1 MQWELVIF
9 VNVPGATG
17 IDQTNAE
24 PSGGRGKQKKRR
36 KHIDIGMVIVLIVK
50 LHMTRKLKMSRHD
63 DNGNATQAV
72 EYARVMANI

>member
-36 KHIDIGMVIVLIVK
+36 KHIGMGMVIVLIVK
-50 LHMTRKLKMSRHD
+50 PHMTRKLKRSRHD
-63 DNGNATQAV
+63 NYGKAT
-72 EYARVMANI
+72 